1 MGESQQKY
9 KRVSAYPDEKTSMGL
24 GWINILHFRFRNW
37 RLDIIWALA
46 SFGIS
51 SSLFPMCG
59 VYDHY
64 LENAHDQ
71 GPLALFLWLASTMTS
86 LFGEILL
93 SGRASLF
100 FTLGVTLALY
110 ALTDTKPKPL
120 VHLLISLWHAAAHI
134 IVALFCLI
142 LIECLVE
149 WLVVDGIV
157 KISTIISRGR
167 GKSSPEPLIH
177 GDGMSDLAS
186 CLYDEYTTHWSGA
199 LANFTGNFTQ
209 HVNNMTASAS
219 SALDES
225 TIGHMNILE
234 RTNAYLFGSVAELF
248 AWLSDL
254 PVLSSTLYVFDLP
267 GLVATKHY
275 QMCEVLCADGTECMV
290 SSDLT
295 KFLLIERKTLVV
307 YLCAVFLYF
316 AIMAV
321 PTAGGVFGT
330 WLAIMLNVF
339 RNQYNEGFS
348 SLRIPHWKNFLK
360 IHIDDD
366 GELEVYCVGLHR
378 VPLRWA
384 RDPEWSEMG
393 DKENPAKGMPS
404 WQQKRPSKWIPFK
417 DSPKFQPEVVDYVR
431 ISKRSTRNPATRT
444 NGADGTKHRRR
455 SWSF

>member
-46 SFGIS
+46 SFGIA
-51 SSLFPMCG
+51 SSLFPICG

-71 GPLALFLWLASTMTS
+71 GPLALFLWLVSTMTS

-120 VHLLISLWHAAAHI
+120 VHLLISLGHATAHI
-134 IVALFCLI
+134 IVSLFCLI

-254 PVLSSTLYVFDLP
+254 PVLSSTLYVFDIP

-275 QMCEVLCADGTECMV
+275 QMCEDSLC
-290 SSDLT
+290 
-295 KFLLIERKTLVV
+295 
-307 YLCAVFLYF
+307 
-316 AIMAV
+316 
-321 PTAGGVFGT
+321 
-330 WLAIMLNVF
+330 
-339 RNQYNEGFS
+339 
-348 SLRIPHWKNFLK
+348 
-360 IHIDDD
+360 
-366 GELEVYCVGLHR
+366 
-378 VPLRWA
+378 RW
-384 RDPEWSEMG
+384 S
-393 DKENPAKGMPS
+393 
-404 WQQKRPSKWIPFK
+404 
-417 DSPKFQPEVVDYVR
+417 
-431 ISKRSTRNPATRT
+431 
-444 NGADGTKHRRR
+444 
-455 SWSF
+455 